1 MIARL
6 WLGRT
11 PPPDRDP
18 YAEYLKQTGWR
29 DLNAS
34 RGNEGVLLLR
44 RDLPDSAEFGV
55 LSLWDSLE
63 SVKSFAGPRP
73 ERAVYYPEDQRYLLE
88 LPETLA
94 NYEVLAH
101 TLG

>member
-11 PPPDRDP
+11 APADRDS
-18 YAEYLKQTGWR
+18 YGRYLHQTGWR
-29 DLNAS
+29 DLNAA
-34 RGNEGVLLLR
+34 RGNEGVFVLR
-44 RDLPDSAEFGV
+44 QDLADSVEFGV

-63 SVKSFAGPRP
+63 SVKRFAGPRP
-73 ERAVYYPEDQRYLLE
+73 ERAVYYPEDERYLLE
-88 LPETLA
+88 LPQTLP